1 MSQAAEKEAPK
12 TTEGAADNDDK
23 VSTSSSYKKLT
34 SNLRQLEAKR
44 RTFRR
49 TLQQYE
55 RIKTKFADM
64 ITKLK
69 KKDPVAEKDGA
80 AGADPKKQQVIAAYR
95 LLRNFCISFNT
106 VYQAKKDE
114 DRQEI
119 PEKYTKEIETLLG
132 SKAVVDQFKN
142 ALKAETVDES
152 IKQLPDHVTEE
163 MTTGLLEF
171 INKHDQEEIIKVL
184 NKELD
189 EMTAEIDKLRGEQ
202 KTRKSTIKKEKVA
215 IEKDKK
221 EKVAKKPKKINTED
235 AGKTTEQR
243 FRDLIREVQQRVS
256 QIKLEKDDYQ
266 TYSEVQSEVDNF
278 LDEATTEI
286 MAIKNGLRKRF
297 ENIQNGKGD
306 PKRRNKGNNNRQKQR
321 KPRNAKNADEEG
333 ENGNSV
339 FSSAIQD

>member
-1 MSQAAEKEAPK
+1 MS
-12 TTEGAADNDDK
+12 TT
-23 VSTSSSYKKLT
+23 SSYKKLT

-55 RIKTKFADM
+55 RLKAKFTDM
-64 ITKLK
+64 LTKLNK
-69 KKDPVAEKDGA
+69 PDAAPEKDGA
-80 AGADPKKQQVIAAYR
+80 PADPKKQRVVAVYR

-106 VYQAKKDE
+106 IYQAKKDE

-119 PEKYTKEIETLLG
+119 PEKYAKEIETILG
-132 SKAVVDQFKN
+132 SQDVVDQFKK
-142 ALKAETVDES
+142 ALKAENVDDSVKE
-152 IKQLPDHVTEE
+152 LPGEVPEA
-163 MTTGLLEF
+163 MATGLLEF
-171 INKHDQEEIIKVL
+171 INKHDQDEIILVL

-189 EMTAEIDKLRGEQ
+189 QMTADIDKMRGEQ

-215 IEKDKK
+215 IEKTQQQKL
-221 EKVAKKPKKINTED
+221 AKKPKKINTDEQ
-235 AGKTTEQR
+235 GKTTEQR

-297 ENIQNGKGD
+297 ENIQSGKSD
-306 PKRRNKGNNNRQKQR
+306 FKRRAQSKPKQR
-321 KPRNAKNADEEG
+321 KPRAPRRANDEG
-333 ENGNSV
+333 DNQHSV
-339 FSSAIQD
+339 FSSANPIQD

>member
-1 MSQAAEKEAPK
+1 M
-12 TTEGAADNDDK
+12 
-23 VSTSSSYKKLT
+23 
-34 SNLRQLEAKR
+34 
-44 RTFRR
+44 
-49 TLQQYE
+49 
-55 RIKTKFADM
+55 
-64 ITKLK
+64 
-69 KKDPVAEKDGA
+69 
-80 AGADPKKQQVIAAYR
+80 
-95 LLRNFCISFNT
+95 RNFCISFNT

-142 ALKAETVDES
+142 ALKAETVDDS
-152 IKQLPDHVTEE
+152 IKQLPDQVTED
-163 MTTGLLEF
+163 MVTGLLAF

-189 EMTAEIDKLRGEQ
+189 EMTAEIDKMRGEQ
-202 KTRKSTIKKEKVA
+202 KTRKSSIKKEKVA

-297 ENIQNGKGD
+297 ENIQTGKGD
-306 PKRRNKGNNNRQKQR
+306 AKRRNGSKRPKQR

-333 ENGNSV
+333 ENQNSV
-339 FSSAIQD
+339 FSSANPIQD

>member
-1 MSQAAEKEAPK
+1 MSQPAEKADPPK
-12 TTEGAADNDDK
+12 ADAAADNDDK

-55 RIKTKFADM
+55 RIKSKFTDM
-64 ITKLK
+64 LAKLNK
-69 KKDPVAEKDGA
+69 KEATEKDGA
-80 AGADPKKQQVIAAYR
+80 PAADPKKQQAIAAYR

-119 PEKYTKEIETLLG
+119 PDKYVKEIDTLLG
-132 SKAVVDQFKN
+132 SDAADKFKK
-142 ALKAETVDES
+142 ALKAETVDDSVKE
-152 IKQLPDHVTEE
+152 LPDQVSDAVVK
-163 MTTGLLEF
+163 GLLDF

-189 EMTAEIDKLRGEQ
+189 DLTADIDKLRGEQ

-215 IEKDKK
+215 TEKTQQQKQ
-221 EKVAKKPKKINTED
+221 AKKPKKINTD
-235 AGKTTEQR
+235 DQGKTTEQR

-297 ENIQNGKGD
+297 ENVQSGKGD
-306 PKRRNKGNNNRQKQR
+306 KRKTQAKQKQR
-321 KPRNAKNADEEG
+321 KPRAPRKGNDEG
-333 ENGNSV
+333 DNQHSV
-339 FSSAIQD
+339 FSTAIQD